1 METKMQIESKILA
14 LSNDIADYP
23 PTNLT
28 MHEWQ
33 ALIVL
38 SSAVNSRERPILG
51 IDDVKEI
58 AKERGLTTKVQQNQ
72 LLNELINE
80 QNRYEMTYDEFFEH
94 YDGETPITRKTKK
107 DILTAMETLG
117 GKTVVTAND
126 AEMFASFNWF
136 SAIIN
141 DKKNKTI
148 QYFLGQVSKALLM
161 GLDKN
166 FLQIMA
172 RLSIKEAK
180 KYDIPIFLHMKS
192 RLHNKKDS
200 FSWTEEL
207 PDFQHRFGH
216 DKVASYS
223 SWKDYYRRV
232 LLPAEAYGLKSG
244 DVAYKFEGKA
254 MKGRKVTHIKSTVWR
269 IGNIHALN
277 SRGGTQETL
286 FAEERKKR
294 WAGFEEKM
302 TVQQMRGYEYLKT
315 LDVNYGFLLD
325 ECMNHSCLRHEV
337 VIGYEDLFLRLLW
350 SRFNTYT
357 KAQKKGGAFVTW
369 WRRGRLTEGDHYWA
383 TIEAMT
389 KRKLKISDEEKA
401 ARYESAT
408 MSWSAYNELQKAT
421 KDAPVEEAPA
431 KKIVTKEKKKK
442 KGDFV
447 GVGDVLVK
455 KAKKDV
461 PSFDYATFKTK
472 YPTEYR
478 QIEEGIFEQVATM
491 YGTAK
496 SGSGD
501 VDMTKAMDIEKQV
514 KQMLP
519 QRCET
524 WYGKN
529 VLNKL

>member
-1 METKMQIESKILA
+1 METKMQIENKILA
-14 LSNDIADYP
+14 LSNDIAEYP
-23 PTNLT
+23 PTNLS

-72 LLNELINE
+72 LLNELITE
-80 QNRYEMTYDEFFEH
+80 QNRYEMTYDEFFEY
-94 YDGETPITRKTKK
+94 YDGETPLTRKTKK

-117 GKTVVTAND
+117 GKTMITANND
-126 AEMFASFNWF
+126 EVFASFNWF

-192 RLHNKKDS
+192 RLHHKKDS
-200 FSWTEEL
+200 FSWTEAL

-232 LLPAEAYGLKSG
+232 LVPAETYGLKSG
-244 DVAYKFEGKA
+244 DVGYKFEGKA
-254 MKGRKVTHIKSTVWR
+254 MKGRKVTHIKCTVWR

-277 SRGGTQETL
+277 SGGRGQETL
-286 FAEERKKR
+286 FEDERKKR
-294 WAGFEEKM
+294 WADFKENM

-315 LDVNYGFLLD
+315 LDVNHGFLLD
-325 ECMNHSCLRHEV
+325 ECLPHTCLKHEV
-337 VIGYEDLFLRLLW
+337 VIGYEDIFLRLLW
-350 SRFNTYT
+350 GRFNTYT
-357 KAQKKGGAFVTW
+357 KASKKGGAFVTW

-383 TIEAMT
+383 TIEAMSA
-389 KRKLKISDEEKA
+389 KKIKITDDEKA
-401 ARYESAT
+401 ARHESST

-421 KDAPVEEAPA
+421 KDAPVEETPV
-431 KKIVTKEKKKK
+431 KKIVTEEKKKK
-442 KGDFV
+442 KGDFT
-447 GVGDVLVK
+447 GVGDILVK
-455 KAKKDV
+455 KAGKDV
-461 PSFDYATFKTK
+461 PPFDYPTFKTE
-472 YPTEYR
+472 YPTEHK
-478 QIEEGIFEQVATM
+478 QIENSIFEQVAAM
-491 YGTAK
+491 YGTGK

-501 VDMTKAMDIEKQV
+501 VDLTKMMEIEKQV
-514 KQMLP
+514 QQMLP
-519 QRCET
+519 QRCEA
-524 WYGKN
+524 WYGENESRKE
-529 VLNKL
+529 